1 VSWATVLA
9 VAALCIALRVGAPLL
24 LAGRGLPQPVERV
37 LGAAI
42 VPLLAALVAFQ
53 LFRVGGHFGVDAR
66 AGGVAAAAGVFL
78 VRRSFLLALATAAV
92 VTALLRLA

>member
-1 VSWATVLA
+1 VSWVTIFA
-9 VAALCIALRVGAPLL
+9 VAALCISLRVGAPLL

-37 LGAAI
+37 LAAAI

-66 AGGVAAAAGVFL
+66 AGGVVAAAGAFL
-78 VRRSFLLALATAAV
+78 WSRSYLLALVAAAL